1 MEKGIEAFYEIFFYS
16 IVIGLPMYELYKGA
30 ESAEKKE
37 IKLKAKVDSLET
49 KLNEAN
55 QNLAT
60 LLSHLTGSSS
70 RLSLQ

>member
-55 QNLAT
+55 RNLAT